1 MKINELYSMTFN
13 EACEKL
19 SEEKDQITT
28 YESLKEFAI
37 KNINE
42 ERLFVAIHI
51 LEAIHKFPAD
61 YYDYDYCMVTLETPT
76 PLSVAADLVDYC
88 EDTEE

>member
-1 MKINELYSMTFN
+1 MKIKELYSMNFN
-13 EACEKL
+13 DACEKL
-19 SEEKDQITT
+19 SEENDQITT

-51 LEAIHKFPAD
+51 LEAIHKFPSD
-61 YYDYDYCMVTLETPT
+61 YYDYDYCMGTLDTPT